1 MIPTRQRPS
10 YLDVALASVEP
21 QARAEG
27 AEIVVVNDG
36 GDEATTA
43 VARRHGA
50 RVVTPPPPG
59 GLNAARNAGIDA
71 ARADLVLLIDDDIS
85 APPGWLDA
93 VLTGAASAPDVDVF
107 GGPIRARLEGGGP
120 RSCGREDAP
129 ITTLDLGRA
138 DRDVPLV
145 WGANMALRRRAI
157 DRAGRFDE
165 GWHGPGDE
173 EDWERRYTAAGGVVR
188 YLAGAGLEHRRS
200 AADATLASLSRAAYR
215 QGRASRRYD
224 VRKGAVPSLARELRT
239 LVGCQW
245 HVVRRRCLGGIV
257 MAAHAAGRVREALSR
272 PRPDTSTDFL
282 SGTSGQVHGI
292 RATTRAAVADA
303 VCDAAGLATLE
314 PWRLRRAAASSP
326 RRRVLVLTI
335 ERTDVPNVL
344 AAARAEL
351 ARSHHAVDVVGGFVG
366 DRGKFQNL
374 NALLE
379 SHPAT
384 GYDWLLVLDD
394 DVRLPRGFLDG
405 LVFLAE
411 RFDLALAQPAH
422 RWRSHAAWAVT
433 RRRPLSVVRETQ
445 FVEIGPVCA
454 LRADTLSQLL
464 PFPALRFGW
473 GLDAHWSAVAQRHG
487 WRMGVIDALPVD
499 HGLRRI
505 AASYDREA
513 AVAEARGFLAERP
526 YTTATEAQ
534 RTVVTHRRWR

>member
-1 MIPTRQRPS
+1 MIPTRQRPA

-21 QARAEG
+21 QARAGG

-50 RVVTPPPPG
+50 RVVAPPPPG

-173 EDWERRYTAAGGVVR
+173 EEWERRYTAAGGVVR
-188 YLAGAGLEHRRS
+188 YLAGAGLEHRRT

-215 QGRASRRYD
+215 RGRASRRYD

-303 VCDAAGLATLE
+303 VCDAAALATLE
-314 PWRLRRAAASSP
+314 PWRLRRATASSP

-351 ARSHHAVDVVGGFVG
+351 ARSHHAVDVVGGVVG

-433 RRRPLSVVRETQ
+433 RRRPLSVARETR
-445 FVEIGPVCA
+445 FVEIGPVCV
-454 LRADTLSQLL
+454 LRADTFSQML

-513 AVAEARGFLAERP
+513 AVAEARGFLADRP